1 MTIFHR
7 IVAKL
12 LPTIKRFFGFDEENI
27 NDRYMVAIIAT
38 MMLFLS
44 TQIFFSIQ
52 TNINIENVY
61 VTIFS
66 CISFTILYVLSRYKS
81 LRNLTRWTF
90 LIVSLAMIAGF
101 WLTTEGLFGSI
112 ISYFPLA
119 MFNFVAVMNRKYHF
133 VIFGIFILT
142 AALLFSIDL
151 YKPLWIIN
159 YNSIEAKRTDVFSG
173 MLFTSLLIATAFRYL
188 KGEYDKNVLE
198 LHKQIEEQKRLNEE
212 LDNFVY
218 RTSHDLRAPV
228 SSSLGLIDLMEMNE
242 TSAENAKYLELQ
254 RKSLVKMDDFIRDI
268 LNYSR
273 NSRLELMQ
281 DEIDFRALFDEAI
294 QQIRFSNHA
303 EDMHYLFENEGD
315 IILKS
320 DKMRWQVI
328 FNNMVSNAYKYRN
341 TQRKDAFLR
350 VVIRK
355 ENEQVRIIFD
365 DNGIG
370 IDEQSLPKIFDM
382 FYRASTK
389 SVGSGVGLYI
399 VKQAIIK
406 LGGNIECHSILG
418 KGTTFTIMLPIEPEK

>member
-1 MTIFHR
+1 MTIFQR
-7 IVAKL
+7 IL
-12 LPTIKRFFGFDEENI
+12 GQLIPTIKRFFGFDQDNI

-44 TQIFFSIQ
+44 TQILFSIQ
-52 TNINIENVY
+52 TDINIENVY
-61 VTIFS
+61 VTV
-66 CISFTILYVLSRYKS
+66 CSFVSFLLLYILSRYKS
-81 LRNLTRWTF
+81 LRNVTRWAFF
-90 LIVSLAMIAGF
+90 LVSIAMIAGF

-119 MFNFVAVMNRKYHF
+119 MFNFIAVMNRKYHF
-133 VIFGIFILT
+133 AILIAFILT

-151 YKPLWIIN
+151 YKPLWVIH

-173 MLFTSLLIATAFRYL
+173 MLFTSLLIAIAFRYL

-242 TSAENAKYLELQ
+242 TSAENATYLELQ

-273 NSRLELMQ
+273 NSRLELIE
-281 DEIDFRALFDEAI
+281 DEIDFRALFDDAI

-303 EDMHYLFENEGD
+303 EDMHYLFENEGN
-315 IILKS
+315 IILTS

-355 ENEQVRIIFD
+355 ENEQVRVIFD

-406 LGGNIECHSILG
+406 LGGNIECQSILG
-418 KGTTFTIMLPIEPEK
+418 KGTTFTIILPFESEK